1 MNKFIQHIPG
11 FADDFEPQS
20 FEFETTEELFNNT
33 IVNNYVDEE
42 LNRTIFMEAE
52 SDRRGYDKTIMIRN
66 EAYDWWWVIGD
77 VKLDPNTTICLEQF
91 DPPPSNE
98 TIKPLQTKAPKELDE
113 ETNKSY
119 VDIIKESLKK

>member
-1 MNKFIQHIPG
+1 MNKFIQHMPRW
-11 FADDFEPQS
+11 ADFEPQT
-20 FEFETTEELFNNT
+20 FEFENVDELFANT

-77 VKLDPNTTICLEQF
+77 VKLDEKTTICLEKF
-91 DPPPSNE
+91 DPPKSE
-98 TIKPLQTKAPKELDE
+98 KPITLL
-113 ETNKSY
+113 KSTPLTPLSENDNSAY
-119 VDIIKESLKK
+119 VDIIKGSLGEN